1 MNILIADDH
10 PLYRDALCMLVQQ
23 LDDDVT
29 TTTASC
35 YDDVIELI
43 NDDSIPDLILVDLH
57 MPGINAWQGIPTL
70 RRLCPDIPLV
80 VISSSESEDDS
91 SKALEY
97 GAQGFIPKSLE
108 GKSLVNALRLIV
120 ENGITLA
127 PIGKNPPKQKLTAS
141 KLTKRQHEVLQRL
154 ANGESN
160 KLIARNLGLSEGTVK
175 LHVRAVFTALNVS
188 NRTQAVVVGEKQGL
202 IDSTE

>member
-23 LDDDVT
+23 LDDDAT
-29 TTTASC
+29 ISTASC
-35 YDDVIELI
+35 YDDVIQLI
-43 NDDSIPDLILVDLH
+43 NNDFMPDLILVDLH

-70 RRLCPDIPLV
+70 RNLCPNIPLV

-91 SKALEY
+91 SRALEY

-108 GKSLVNALRLIV
+108 GKNLINALRLIV

-141 KLTKRQHEVLQRL
+141 KLTHRQHEVLQKL
-154 ANGESN
+154 AKGESN

-175 LHVRAVFTALNVS
+175 LHVRAVFTALNVN
-188 NRTQAVVVGEKQGL
+188 NRTQAVVAGEKQGL
-202 IDSTE
+202 IDSAE